1 MHRVVLEQRTQ
12 ENGGKA
18 AIPQSEFLVKEDLKT
33 LYTVRVLGCSLQIIK
48 KLNKNIRFSFL
59 FSVVCCP
66 RSCDSQKG
74 AWSSL
79 KPRPREGF
87 S

>member
-18 AIPQSEFLVKEDLKT
+18 AIPQSELLAKEDLKT

-48 KLNKNIRFSFL
+48 RLNKNIRFSFL
-59 FSVVCCP
+59 LSVVCCP
-66 RSCDSQKG
+66 LRCDGQKG

-79 KPRPREGF
+79 EPRPRAGF